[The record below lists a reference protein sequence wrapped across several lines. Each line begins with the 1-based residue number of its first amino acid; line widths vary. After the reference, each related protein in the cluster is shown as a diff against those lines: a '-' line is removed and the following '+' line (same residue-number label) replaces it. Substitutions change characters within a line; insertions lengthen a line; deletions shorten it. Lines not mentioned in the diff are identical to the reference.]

1 MHNDIKLAEFDLFNN
16 LWKET
21 LILSQLKDPK
31 IPPVLSFGQL
41 PEGIIY
47 REIEEVSGYTL
58 EEYIKEMQTSARITI
73 NAHMRMES
81 IETQIKP
88 IPSHPLPEP
97 FSGISKHKSYT
108 GSEPTEKGAVI
119 KSAPTYFTEVQAID
133 LCLKL
138 VDLLELIHDRNVV
151 HTNFCPTE
159 IFLKEKR
166 PQQMQFLN
174 LYHCAKDPDGPLGF
188 KYIKDD
194 KPSISKFDIRT
205 RNISYISPE

>member
-88 IPSHPLPEP
+88 IPSLPLPEP

-108 GSEPTEKGAVI
+108 GSEPNEKGAVI
-119 KSAPTYFTEVQAID
+119 KSAYFCQI
-133 LCLKL
+133 
-138 VDLLELIHDRNVV
+138 
-151 HTNFCPTE
+151 
-159 IFLKEKR
+159 
-166 PQQMQFLN
+166 
-174 LYHCAKDPDGPLGF
+174 
-188 KYIKDD
+188 
-194 KPSISKFDIRT
+194 
-205 RNISYISPE
+205 